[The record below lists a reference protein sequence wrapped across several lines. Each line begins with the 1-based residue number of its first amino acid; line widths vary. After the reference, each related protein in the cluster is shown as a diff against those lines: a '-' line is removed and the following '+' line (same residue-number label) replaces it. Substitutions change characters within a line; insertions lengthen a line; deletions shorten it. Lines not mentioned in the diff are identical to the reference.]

1 MDGLGWVEQYG
12 SLNVSEARS
21 DAGTVKPTV
30 NKQTVKPTVNKQTVK
45 PTVNKQ
51 AKTGTFNAVMLEN

>member
-51 AKTGTFNAVMLEN
+51 TSKSTNI